1 MDKLINIILEIAV
14 LAVTGMLL
22 LVGQQVKTW
31 VKELIEKVKNEK
43 LQELVI
49 NFVESVEQT
58 LKEDDPT
65 GARRFAEVERLL
77 EEAGYVIDDLI
88 RSMIESAV
96 YRVNLNNKKK

>member
-1 MDKLINIILEIAV
+1 MDRLINLILEIAV

-22 LVGQQVKTW
+22 VVGKQVKAW
-31 VKELIEKVKNEK
+31 VKELIEKVQNEK
-43 LQELVI
+43 LQKLI
-49 NFVESVEQT
+49 TSFVESVEQT

-65 GARRFAEVERLL
+65 GAKRFAEVERLL

-96 YRVNLNNKKK
+96 YHVNLNNKKK